1 VRTQLQD
8 LMPEYSPAPTTA
20 EELRSALS
28 TPYPDEF

>member
-1 VRTQLQD
+1 
-8 LMPEYSPAPTTA
+8 MPEYSPVPTST